1 MSVTTLIRYEC
12 DWCAAHQEMTKEG
25 QSGASLKALGAWTQW
40 KLDGEP
46 YDLCPRCAEA
56 LRELVV
62 RRGGSLPHTGTHP
75 QSETN
80 PPIARTA
87 GGLRYPPEFKAAS
100 ETKASPY
107 PPYDR

>member
-25 QSGASLKALGAWTQW
+25 QSGASLRALGAWAQF
-40 KLDGEP
+40 KLEGES

-56 LRELVV
+56 LRELVL
-62 RRGGSLPHTGTHP
+62 RRGGSRPHTSTLP
-75 QSETN
+75 QSKTN
-80 PPIARTA
+80 PPIAHPS
-87 GGLRYPPEFKAAS
+87 GDLRHPPEFKAAS
-100 ETKASPY
+100 ETKAL